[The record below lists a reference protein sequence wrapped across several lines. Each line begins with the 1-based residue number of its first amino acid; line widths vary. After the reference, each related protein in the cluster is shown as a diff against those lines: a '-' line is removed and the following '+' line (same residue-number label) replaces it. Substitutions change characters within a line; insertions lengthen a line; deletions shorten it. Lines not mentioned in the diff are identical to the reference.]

1 MADNTNRY
9 LLLLGCS
16 KRKKSMPMSPTLA
29 LDRYDGPAF
38 RLVRKW
44 MSETKARSFLDIKV
58 ISAKYG
64 LLDAEDNIPYYD
76 EKMTSGRAV
85 ELEKT
90 VSEQLKKLVQQ
101 NDYRGIYCD
110 LGNAYL
116 RVLPNDF
123 IKSNELVKIAKGRVG
138 ERLRSLKTWLV
149 SLPSE

>member
-1 MADNTNRY
+1 
-9 LLLLGCS
+9 
-16 KRKKSMPMSPTLA
+16 MPTSPISA

-38 RLVRKW
+38 RLIRKL
-44 MSETKARSFLDIKV
+44 MPETKANSLLDIKV
-58 ISAKYG
+58 VSAKYG
-64 LLDAEDNIPYYD
+64 LLDARESIPYYD

-90 VSEQLKKLVQQ
+90 VSEQLEKLVQQ

-116 RVLPNDF
+116 QVLPNDF
-123 IKSNELVKIAKGRVG
+123 IKSNELVKIAKGRIG